1 MEVDTA
7 IDGSIVLPKMIAF
20 AIKENNM
27 DQRGKCSYMKQMLGL
42 YIYTHFC
49 LFNVIND
56 GDSYGKCSNTLK
68 ESSKYF

>member
-42 YIYTHFC
+42 YIYTPTFVC
-49 LFNVIND
+49 LMSSNND
-56 GDSYGKCSNTLK
+56 GDSYGKCSNTF
-68 ESSKYF
+68 EREQ